1 MDAIGG
7 DGTKGCET
15 RTDGAS
21 SPPHPRADTP
31 LRLGGWM
38 GGGPAP
44 FGVSDT
50 AEGRRSPVLLPMRNG
65 VRVAV
70 EDIPPQ
76 PPLPSPVRGRGP
88 IQTNKPPGRE
98 GGGRGRE
105 KSKRPPK
112 DLPRIGLKG
121 RTFQSRASVPNSG
134 RSGLQ
139 NPPFRMWVFFH
150 VRVCSYSGSTARYT
164 LYMVPRRCAFKTA
177 RCAPSSSLPL
187 SLRFHGEPNPR
198 IWEGEARSSSGPG
211 LPYRPPAKGGR

>member
-1 MDAIGG
+1 
-7 DGTKGCET
+7 
-15 RTDGAS
+15 
-21 SPPHPRADTP
+21 
-31 LRLGGWM
+31 M

-50 AEGRRSPVLLPMRNG
+50 AEGRRSPVLLQLRNG

-211 LPYRPPAKGGR
+211 FTLPAASEGRQEKNNPAAALGCEPFLFLRCPLSHLCRGKKKPQLT